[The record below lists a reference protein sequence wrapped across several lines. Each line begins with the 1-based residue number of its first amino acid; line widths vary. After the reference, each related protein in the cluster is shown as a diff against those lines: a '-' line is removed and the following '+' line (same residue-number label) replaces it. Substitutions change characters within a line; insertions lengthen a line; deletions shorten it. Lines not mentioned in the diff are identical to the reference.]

1 VSFDNTLWFAQTCTA
16 KLQVAA
22 FVMRLRRDGEVYA
35 GRGGYSPPRALLSTD
50 ASEAS
55 GWQDAQLGQ
64 IFRDM
69 RLAMKVS
76 RETIARRLATSTLCV
91 DNFEAGAVA
100 ALPHAKETDRIVRGY
115 CELLRLDPEPILWR
129 IRSRVQALAEQ
140 ARAAAPMPLPA
151 AIVPTTARSGRRSE
165 PISRKQRTGSER
177 SAARSAQRRRTRAL
191 FALSAPVALLATLVY
206 VAHAAPRPVYRAIA
220 LLPGPARHAVR
231 AVLDSAVLLTAPRRE
246 GLRWIEVSDPRLRK
260 ADKLVT
266 TR

>member
-1 VSFDNTLWFAQTCTA
+1 
-16 KLQVAA
+16 
-22 FVMRLRRDGEVYA
+22 MRLRRDGQVYA
-35 GRGGYSPPRALLSTD
+35 GRGGYSPPRGGAGADTG
-50 ASEAS
+50 EAT

-64 IFRDM
+64 IFRNM

-76 RETIARRLATSTLCV
+76 RETIARRLATSTVCV

-129 IRSRVQALAEQ
+129 IRNGMQALAEQ

-151 AIVPTTARSGRRSE
+151 AIVPTTASRSGRRSE
-165 PISRKQRTGSER
+165 PVTRTRPQRSER
-177 SAARSAQRRRTRAL
+177 SAARWAQRRRTRAL
-191 FALSAPVALLATLVY
+191 FALSAPVALLAALVY
-206 VAHAAPRPVYRAIA
+206 VAHAAPRLVYRTIA

-231 AVLDSAVLLTAPRRE
+231 AVLDYAVLLTAPRRE

>member
-1 VSFDNTLWFAQTCTA
+1 
-16 KLQVAA
+16 
-22 FVMRLRRDGEVYA
+22 MRLRRDGQVYA
-35 GRGGYSPPRALLSTD
+35 GRGGYSPPRGGVGAD
-50 ASEAS
+50 PGEAP

-64 IFRDM
+64 IFRNM

-76 RETIARRLATSTLCV
+76 RETIARRLATSTICV

-129 IRSRVQALAEQ
+129 IRNGIQALAEQ

-151 AIVPTTARSGRRSE
+151 AIVPTTASRSGRRSE
-165 PISRKQRTGSER
+165 PVTRTRPQRSER
-177 SAARSAQRRRTRAL
+177 SAARWAQRRRTRAL
-191 FALSAPVALLATLVY
+191 FALSAPVALLAALVY

-220 LLPGPARHAVR
+220 LLPGPARHGVR
-231 AVLDSAVLLTAPRRE
+231 AVLDYAVLLTAPRRE

>member
-1 VSFDNTLWFAQTCTA
+1 LGADEGE
-16 KLQVAA
+16 AA
-22 FVMRLRRDGEVYA
+22 
-35 GRGGYSPPRALLSTD
+35 
-50 ASEAS
+50 

-64 IFRDM
+64 IFRNM

-76 RETIARRLATSTLCV
+76 RETIARRLATSTVCV

-129 IRSRVQALAEQ
+129 IRSGMQALTE
-140 ARAAAPMPLPA
+140 RAAQPMPLPA
-151 AIVPTTARSGRRSE
+151 AIVPTTAPRSGRRSQ
-165 PISRKQRTGSER
+165 PVTGGRPTRSER
-177 SAARSAQRRRTRAL
+177 SPAPSAQRRRTRAL
-191 FALSAPVALLATLVY
+191 FALSAPVALLAALVY

-220 LLPGPARHAVR
+220 MLPGPAGQGVR
-231 AVLDSAVLLTAPRRE
+231 AVLDYVVLVTAPRRE
-246 GLRWIEVSDPRLRK
+246 GLRWIEVGDPRLRK